1 MIEEAGSRLLVD
13 PGYAIV
19 PRLLE
24 VLPAA
29 DVDAVFVSHGHP
41 DHCADLNPLLRAR
54 HLCEDSPPPLPV
66 YALPGALDAVLTLD
80 ADAAGCRRRTASR
93 PCDA

>member
-1 MIEEAGSRLLVD
+1 LIEEAGSRLLVD

-41 DHCADLNPLLRAR
+41 DTARTSIRCCVPGICAK
-54 HLCEDSPPPLPV
+54 
-66 YALPGALDAVLTLD
+66 TL
-80 ADAAGCRRRTASR
+80 RRRCRCMHCPVRSTR
-93 PCDA
+93 Y